1 MKKLLCAIFL
11 LFMAI
16 PAALFAGGS
25 NDSLKCDTRYPIVLT
40 HGMGASYEIAWGI
53 EKYWHN
59 IPDAL
64 EDEGAE
70 VYITSVDAMGTTAQ
84 KAWQWYQ
91 QLLQIKA
98 TTGAAK
104 LNIIGHSHGSV
115 YSRYAI
121 SNFPGCAAMIA
132 SHTSIAGPH
141 RGSALSAVVLG
152 LISDNFLAN
161 LVDGFMKLIMN
172 NNNADTVAN
181 LKDLTRDY
189 MNNVFNP
196 NTPNA
201 KGIYYQSYA
210 YKIKSLLGAGLFAAT
225 WPIMSYYEGANDGLV
240 AVTSAKW
247 GTLRGTFQGAS
258 WNGVNHLGAVD
269 RIVGLKMAA
278 YWCCYH
284 IIEIGSGDNC
294 RSFKTG
300 HTGNRLE
307 LQYK

>member
-141 RGSALSAVVLG
+141 RGSALSEVVLG

-247 GTLRGTFQGAS
+247 GTFRGTFQGAS
-258 WNGVNHLGAVD
+258 WIGVNHLGAVD
-269 RIVGLKMAA
+269 MMWGITPGFDAPDHYIDMV
-278 YWCCYH
+278 
-284 IIEIGSGDNC
+284 ES
-294 RSFKTG
+294 
-300 HTGNRLE
+300 
-307 LQYK
+307 LQDMGY